1 MVALDMDGKVRKPQF
16 ELDSEQVRY
25 EHRFAPFNSV
35 VTPPPVHYIQFKV
48 LFVCVGGIY
57 LAGTSHF
64 LFIPSC
70 LFFLL
75 HTPLF
80 SVFLLFLTLCLL
92 QEMSDLKKYNPP
104 PGSADLYLAASKHF
118 QQAKL
123 ILENVPSPDPEVRKF
138 NNYKIN
144 SCSIKIIDLHELIA
158 EVQAQHTY
166 YRKM

>member
-48 LFVCVGGIY
+48 LEQ
-57 LAGTSHF
+57 GTAS
-64 LFIPSC
+64 
-70 LFFLL
+70 LL
-75 HTPLF
+75 STP
-80 SVFLLFLTLCLL
+80 LLFLVIFLPYLSNPLIWPVTQCSCSRWLCHACPL

-123 ILENVPSPDPEVRKF
+123 ILENVPSPDPEVRKLANLF
-138 NNYKIN
+138 CVGCFIFIN
-144 SCSIKIIDLHELIA
+144 
-158 EVQAQHTY
+158 
-166 YRKM
+166 RK